1 MQGKPLETQQ
11 KQKFLARLKSSH
23 GNVSAACKSIG
34 ISRNAA
40 YDHKKTDADFS
51 AAWEE
56 VIESVVDEA
65 EKELFVRSVKGW
77 SEPVFYKGEI
87 VGTIR
92 KKSDRL
98 LEFFLKGN
106 RAEKFRERLD
116 LNAHH
121 SGSLDVNIQASIDKI
136 YDEDAG
142 ARGDTDLSLD
152 ADTDAATDTETEGL
166 AGDAEPDQDS

>member
-1 MQGKPLETQQ
+1 MQGQPLDTQQ

-23 GNVSAACKSIG
+23 GNVSAACKSIL
-34 ISRNAA
+34 ISRNTA
-40 YDHKKTDADFS
+40 YEHKKIDADFS

-56 VIESVVDEA
+56 VLAALYDDA

-77 SEPVFYKGEI
+77 REPVFYKGDI
-87 VGTIR
+87 VGSIR

-121 SGSLDVNIQASIDKI
+121 TGSLDVNIQATIDKI
-136 YDEDAG
+136 YDADVAS
-142 ARGDTDLSLD
+142 DNLD
-152 ADTDAATDTETEGL
+152 NADTDTETESLGRDPEL
-166 AGDAEPDQDS
+166 DPGS